1 MRAKSEAKRQAIMD
15 VAAQV
20 FREAGFERASMAEIC
35 QRVGGSK
42 ATIYNYF
49 PSKENLFFEIMFQS
63 SEAEFHAIHRV
74 LDPTTE
80 DISEALR
87 NFGQG
92 FLTLLY
98 SPEIQAARRLL
109 NSSFGS
115 ELGKLCYER
124 GPEHSLKEISEFLLV
139 AMEKGKLR
147 RSDPAVATLHLRGL
161 LEAELIDS
169 FFFQIPCDTSPERI
183 GEIVDRAIA
192 VFMAAYGQK
201 QGTTRG

>member
-1 MRAKSEAKRQAIMD
+1 MRSKSEAKRQAIMD

-20 FREAGFERASMAEIC
+20 FREVGFERASMAEIC

-63 SEAEFHAIHRV
+63 SEAEFHAIHRS
-74 LDPTTE
+74 LDPTNE

-87 NFGQG
+87 NFGRG

-98 SPEIQAARRLL
+98 SPEIQAARRLMA
-109 NSSFGS
+109 SSFGS
-115 ELGKLCYER
+115 GIGKLCYER
-124 GPEHSLKEISEFLLV
+124 GPQHSLKEISEFLLV

-147 RSDPAVATLHLRGL
+147 RSDPVIATLHLRGL
-161 LEAELIDS
+161 LEAELLDN
-169 FFFQIPCDTSPERI
+169 FLFQIPCDTSPEKI
-183 GEIVDRAIA
+183 GERVDRAVT
-192 VFMAAYGQK
+192 VFIAAYGAQ
-201 QGTTRG
+201 QASA

>member
-1 MRAKSEAKRQAIMD
+1 MRSKSEAKRQAIMD

-20 FREAGFERASMAEIC
+20 FREVGFERASMAEIC

-49 PSKENLFFEIMFQS
+49 PSKEKLFFEIMFQS

-87 NFGQG
+87 NFGRA
-92 FLTLLY
+92 FLTLIY
-98 SPEIQAARRLL
+98 SPEIKAARRLMS
-109 NSSFGS
+109 SSFGT

-124 GPEHSLKEISEFLLV
+124 GPQHSLRETSEFLLA

-147 RSDPAVATLHLRGL
+147 HSDPAIATLHLRVL
-161 LEAELIDS
+161 LEAELLDS
-169 FFFQIPCDTSPERI
+169 FFFQIPCDTSPEKI
-183 GEIVDRAIA
+183 EEIVDRAVA
-192 VFMAAYGQK
+192 VFMAAYGP
-201 QGTTRG
+201 R

>member
-1 MRAKSEAKRQAIMD
+1 MRSKSEAKRQAIMD

-20 FREAGFERASMAEIC
+20 FREVGFERATMAEIC

-49 PSKENLFFEIMFQS
+49 PSKEKLFFEIMFQS

-87 NFGQG
+87 NFGRG
-92 FLTLLY
+92 FLTLIY
-98 SPEIQAARRLL
+98 SPEIQAARRLMS
-109 NSSFGS
+109 SSFGT

-124 GPEHSLKEISEFLLV
+124 GPQRSLRETSEFLLA

-147 RSDPAVATLHLRGL
+147 RSDPAIATLHLRVL

-169 FFFQIPCDTSPERI
+169 FFFQIPCDTSPEKIR
-183 GEIVDRAIA
+183 EIVDRAVA
-192 VFMAAYGQK
+192 VFMAAYGPESRC
-201 QGTTRG
+201 T